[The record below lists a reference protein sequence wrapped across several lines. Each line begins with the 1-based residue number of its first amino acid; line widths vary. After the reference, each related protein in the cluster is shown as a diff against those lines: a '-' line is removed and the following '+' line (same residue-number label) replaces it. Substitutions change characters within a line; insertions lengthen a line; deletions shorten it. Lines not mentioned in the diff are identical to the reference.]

1 MCIGK
6 INNVNNYHDLVSVNI
21 CINFVQISMSV
32 VELMIVS
39 RIVTTHKD
47 HLSAHV
53 VMDLH
58 LMEMERHV
66 LVSQ

>member
-1 MCIGK
+1 
-6 INNVNNYHDLVSVNI
+6 
-21 CINFVQISMSV
+21 MSA

-66 LVSQ
+66 LVSHVVMIVFIIMLLLLINF